1 MRYDILLYDTLLIH
15 IIQNDIVLCDMIH
28 LYQISFINKV
38 YQYFSKYKSKMNNN
52 FDFQKY
58 INNLTRLYLTFIYS

>member
-1 MRYDILLYDTLLIH
+1 MRYDILLYDTLLFH

-52 FDFQKY
+52 FDF
-58 INNLTRLYLTFIYS
+58 